1 MPRRSYAI
9 GFLASVAGLLLAL
22 NGEGL
27 LSIPVAS
34 AATTATATDPVS
46 SMLGQMSVFAG
57 FAISSLNFLAWF
69 LFYVLDIIMDP
80 QWIFDLKTSG
90 ADGNLMGML
99 REIWQLCRDL
109 VNMAMAILLIYEAI
123 VMIVKADGTKV
134 KELLPKF
141 VLALVAVNFSW
152 FIPRAIFDASQIL
165 TYTVYQIP
173 NMIGMDGCTMPVSA
187 SDPTTRR
194 PCEIASK
201 FAFFSDTDQM
211 VLVGSGFY
219 RNDAEGGS
227 TGWRCPL
234 EKVLCVQMREYTPE
248 ANLSARSKVLN
259 GLIIN
264 YARLRNL
271 IYITDVRP
279 PTGGPIGATG
289 GEVFARSAGYLIKLF
304 IAVIIHIALVFP
316 LLAMV
321 AGFAI
326 RIPIL
331 WVTIALMPL
340 VAIGFVMGDK
350 LGEFNP
356 MKVIWEQFL
365 SAVFLPVKV
374 ALPFV
379 IGFVLLNAGSTA
391 APPSGD
397 AFAGLSRPIAIFSE
411 IRDFWQ
417 MLWMVIALGIIWK
430 YSFEILKKDPLMGHF
445 AQGIQDM
452 GKNLGSLAAKIPMS
466 APVIPWGADRTSLTR
481 IMRAGNLREINTRLD
496 TQSIT
501 EALAEQ
507 SRFLRNNPAGGAGG
521 VRQETINNTIN
532 LNTNLNRSN
541 AATVTLLN
549 NAATGGLSEEE
560 TRKRLTAAL
569 ARARSE
575 GGAPLT
581 GATNNQV
588 LEALLREHAQTNG
601 GSINTVDAER
611 LRKIL
616 RESALGSSTVAT
628 PAP

>member
-1 MPRRSYAI
+1 MSRRTVVI
-9 GFLASVAGLLLAL
+9 GFLAGLLGLLLSFQ
-22 NGEGL
+22 GEGI
-27 LSIPVAS
+27 LSIPQAS
-34 AATTATATDPVS
+34 AATTATATDPVAS
-46 SMLGQMSVFAG
+46 LLGQASVFAG
-57 FAISSLNFLAWF
+57 LAITTLNFIAWF

-109 VNMAMAILLIYEAI
+109 VNMAMALLLIYEAI
-123 VMIVKADGTKV
+123 VMIVKADGAKV

-152 FIPRAIFDASQIL
+152 FIPRAIFDASQVL

-187 SDPTTRR
+187 ADPTNRK

-201 FAFFSDTDQM
+201 FAFFSDTDSM

-219 RNDAEGGS
+219 RNDADGS

-234 EKVLCVQMREYTPE
+234 EKVLCVQMKEYSAA

-271 IYITDVRP
+271 IFITDVRP
-279 PTGGPIGATG
+279 PSGGPIGSTG

-304 IAVIIHIALVFP
+304 IAVIIHIAIVFP

-397 AFAGLSRPIAIFSE
+397 AFAGLSRPIAIFTE

-430 YSFEILKKDPLMGHF
+430 YSFDVLKKDPLMGHF

-452 GKNLGSLAAKIPMS
+452 GKNLGTLAAKIPMS
-466 APVIPWGADRTSLTR
+466 APVIPWGGDRTSLTR

-507 SRFLRNNPAGGAGG
+507 SRFLRSTPSGGTG

-532 LNTNLNRSN
+532 VNTNLNRSN
-541 AATVTLLN
+541 KATVDLLSS
-549 NAATGGLSEEE
+549 ASVRGLTEEE
-560 TRKRLTAAL
+560 TRKRLNALL

-575 GGAPLT
+575 GGAPLN

-588 LEALLREHAQTNG
+588 LEAILREHARASG
-601 GSINTVDAER
+601 GTIENADAER

-616 RESALGSSTVAT
+616 RESSLGSGTVAS
-628 PAP
+628 